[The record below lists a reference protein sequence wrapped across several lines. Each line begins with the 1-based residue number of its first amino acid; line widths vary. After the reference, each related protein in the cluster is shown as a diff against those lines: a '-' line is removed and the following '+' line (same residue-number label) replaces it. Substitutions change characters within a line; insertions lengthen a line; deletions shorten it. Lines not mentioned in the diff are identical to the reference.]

1 VSMSEDRH
9 SEDLLESRP
18 SSVRVAL
25 GAAGVVI
32 GLAALV
38 CGGVAGYVYLTTT
51 EPVVV
56 ETPPPPDAT
65 PPSVGAISDKIIA
78 IDLPAGFEPLHSSS
92 NGYMSVA
99 EFGRKDSDAA
109 SLTLGRA
116 DLAVIPATEP
126 DEARSKLLNL
136 VDRGRR
142 HAAASMT
149 VVANAPQSKTEFT
162 VLGQPVT
169 FQFLDGTLRDTGTP
183 VRKASGTFRT
193 GKAYIALIYT
203 VPPEEFDE
211 EAFSK
216 MLESIRPGSND
227 SMPDAHAADDL
238 KNPPGTGAQSP
249 AGESSEAVKPDGSTR
264 SDGN

>member
-1 VSMSEDRH
+1 
-9 SEDLLESRP
+9 
-18 SSVRVAL
+18 
-25 GAAGVVI
+25 
-32 GLAALV
+32 
-38 CGGVAGYVYLTTT
+38 VAGFVYVTTT

-56 ETPPPPDAT
+56 DKPPPPAAA

-99 EFGRKDSDAA
+99 EFGRKDSDAV

-116 DLAVIPATEP
+116 DLAVIPATEE

-142 HAAASMT
+142 HSAASMT
-149 VVANAPQSKTEFT
+149 VVANAPQSKTECK
-162 VLGQPVT
+162 VLGQSVP
-169 FQFLDGTLRDTGTP
+169 FQFLDGTLRDTGTLI
-183 VRKASGTFRT
+183 RKASGTFRT

-211 EAFSK
+211 RAFSK
-216 MLESIRPGSND
+216 MLESIRPAAND
-227 SMPDAHAADDL
+227 SMPNAHAADDSEG
-238 KNPPGTGAQSP
+238 PPGTGAQSP
-249 AGESSEAVKPDGSTR
+249 AGESSGARKPDGSAK